1 MRPCTCNVEHY
12 VVRPNIP
19 SFDWKYEYSDG
30 SNAKCNCQCNTY
42 LADIVNGMTEIRNT
56 MSNLQEAVNGG
67 ALSGV
72 TTEQLTSVINE
83 RVTEKLN
90 ELALTNTKIEQIVQA
105 SDSINNLASKVN
117 ALETTMQALTGGSSD
132 IIRELT
138 TKVLQEIQNNPS
150 EYNVTNILGGDLTEL
165 QNTLQQLTE
174 RVNTI
179 DTRTQG
185 AATNANI
192 TELSN
197 KLTTLETK
205 VNNMSTTGGHTIT
218 VEGKT
223 LVITKN

>member
-12 VVRPNIP
+12 LVRPNIP

-42 LADIVNGMTEIRNT
+42 LADIVNGMTEMRNT

-90 ELALTNTKIEQIVQA
+90 ELSLTNTKIEQIVQA
-105 SDSINNLASKVN
+105 SDSINDLVSKVN
-117 ALETTMQALTGGSSD
+117 ALETTMQTLTGGSSD

-218 VEGKT
+218 VEDKT

>member
-67 ALSGV
+67 AISGV

-90 ELALTNTKIEQIVQA
+90 ELSLTNTKIEQIVQA
-105 SDSINNLASKVN
+105 SDSINDLASKVN

-150 EYNVTNILGGDLTEL
+150 QYNITNILGGDLTEL

-185 AATNANI
+185 VATNANI

-205 VNNMSTTGGHTIT
+205 VNNMSTTSGHTIT

>member
-1 MRPCTCNVEHY
+1 MKGSLHCH
-12 VVRPNIP
+12 
-19 SFDWKYEYSDG
+19 DG
-30 SNAKCNCQCNTY
+30 SV
-42 LADIVNGMTEIRNT
+42 LIH
-56 MSNLQEAVNGG
+56 
-67 ALSGV
+67 ALFVTSTGV
-72 TTEQLTSVINE
+72 GTLTKRS
-83 RVTEKLN
+83 
-90 ELALTNTKIEQIVQA
+90 
-105 SDSINNLASKVN
+105 
-117 ALETTMQALTGGSSD
+117 GGSSD

-185 AATNANI
+185 VATNANI

-205 VNNMSTTGGHTIT
+205 VNNMPTTGGYTIT

>member
-1 MRPCTCNVEHY
+1 MRPYPCNVEHY

-67 ALSGV
+67 ALSEV
-72 TTEQLTSVINE
+72 TTEQLTRVINE

-90 ELALTNTKIEQIVQA
+90 ELSLTNTKIEQIVQA
-105 SDSINNLASKVN
+105 SDSINDLASKVS

-185 AATNANI
+185 VATNANI